1 MTEKIR
7 DRKNIFENPGPCN
20 IAMSFIFWIIVKL
33 LWEGLQRRLIG
44 IIYFQQTFIAVL
56 GATRWSYK
64 SLDVNVVALPLLK
77 FLFLICL
84 YIKRYYKKT
93 LLESRNID
101 K

>member
-44 IIYFQQTFIAVL
+44 IIYFQQTFIVVL
-56 GATRWSYK
+56 GVTRRCCK
-64 SLDVNVVALPLLK
+64 SLDVNVVVLPLLK
-77 FLFLICL
+77 FLFRIYL

-93 LLESRNID
+93 LLESLKIH

>member
-20 IAMSFIFWIIVKL
+20 IARSFIFWIIVKL

-93 LLESRNID
+93 LLESLKIH